1 MAKEPLNEQNIKRR
15 LMEHKGDLVTT
26 AQALGIRISKL
37 HSTIRCTPG
46 LKAAMTTM
54 ERVKADP
61 TYEDMSREQF
71 ADYISSLATV
81 YQLEGLNTIHELAM
95 MDHGDNASLADV
107 RLKAAIA
114 LRGTGQQTNSG
125 NGGILSELNE
135 AYLSMATRVKNLR
148 ATATLT
154 VSLESAGP
162 VDALAWEQE
171 ALGAALER

>member
-15 LMEHKGDLVTT
+15 LLENKGDLVMT
-26 AQALGIRISKL
+26 AASLGIKVSKL
-37 HSTIRCTPG
+37 HSAIRCSSV

-71 ADYISSLATV
+71 ADQLASLSTV

-107 RLKAAIA
+107 RLKAALA
-114 LRGTGQQTNSG
+114 LRGSGAASNTG

-162 VDALAWEQE
+162 ADALAWEQE
-171 ALGAALER
+171 AQGVPLAR

>member
-1 MAKEPLNEQNIKRR
+1 MAKEPLNEQNIKRK
-15 LMEHKGDLVTT
+15 LLDNKGDLVVT
-26 AQALGIRISKL
+26 AQALGIKISKL
-37 HSTIRCTPG
+37 HSSIRCSDV
-46 LKAAMTTM
+46 LKATMMTM

-61 TYEDMSREQF
+61 MYEEMSREQF
-71 ADYISSLATV
+71 ADHLASLSSV

-95 MDHGDNASLADV
+95 MDHGENASLADV
-107 RLKAAIA
+107 RLKAAMA
-114 LRGTGQQTNSG
+114 LRGTGSSTNTG

-162 VDALAWEQE
+162 ADALAWEQE
-171 ALGAALER
+171 AQGAALER